1 MRYIESGDTKQPEKD
16 KTRYVKTKGKVT
28 PVGSKTPDWDYKN
41 ETTPEEQKE
50 LEKIKK
56 ELSDSMKKQQLYYY
70 LN

>member
-1 MRYIESGDTKQPEKD
+1 MRYLESGDTKQPEKD

-28 PVGSKTPDWDYKN
+28 PDWYVHDYKN

-56 ELSDSMKKQQLYYY
+56 ELSDSMKKKEE
-70 LN
+70 